1 MLERR
6 LKASDVPAA
15 PLPPVRKAP
24 TEAPPT
30 PANLVQFRPR
40 PGAKLIPIGAAP
52 TNGGA
57 A

>member
-1 MLERR
+1 M
-6 LKASDVPAA
+6 
-15 PLPPVRKAP
+15 
-24 TEAPPT
+24 